1 MGRTGKRKEDTMTKK
16 EQALIILEELNE
28 EYTISTYMEE
38 DVIRGI
44 VAGLVRIER
53 EGGFNSEQA
62 GI

>member
-1 MGRTGKRKEDTMTKK
+1 MTKK
-16 EQALIILEELNE
+16 EQAMIILEELNE

-44 VAGLVRIER
+44 IAGLVRIER
-53 EGGFNSEQA
+53 EGGFNSEQT